1 MPPKRK
7 RSKPNKTAR
16 LLFILLL
23 VVAGVLLFIEESGRE
38 KHTQNFFDVFRHNKI
53 PEITVPEIHHPSA
66 ELPKVAI
73 VMDDLGPNKKLA
85 ARVLSLQNSIT
96 LSILP
101 LQTYSKWIA
110 EEGQRL
116 GRDIIVHIPMEAE
129 RHLRLGEGGVYRWMD
144 DHQIAQT
151 VEDDI
156 RSIPFAK
163 GASNHMG
170 SSFSKD
176 ARGMEVVMQV
186 LKRHGFFFLDSL
198 TTPETVGFSLAKA
211 DGLVTLERDVFLDN
225 TEDVQ
230 DMEIQ
235 WKRLVH
241 IAQKEGKAIIL
252 AHPKISSIE
261 FLRKKLDANKDF
273 AVVPLSE
280 LIP

>member
-101 LQTYSKWIA
+101 L
-110 EEGQRL
+110 L
-116 GRDIIVHIPMEAE
+116 C
-129 RHLRLGEGGVYRWMD
+129 
-144 DHQIAQT
+144 
-151 VEDDI
+151 
-156 RSIPFAK
+156 
-163 GASNHMG
+163 G
-170 SSFSKD
+170 S
-176 ARGMEVVMQV
+176 V
-186 LKRHGFFFLDSL
+186 
-198 TTPETVGFSLAKA
+198 
-211 DGLVTLERDVFLDN
+211 
-225 TEDVQ
+225 
-230 DMEIQ
+230 
-235 WKRLVH
+235 
-241 IAQKEGKAIIL
+241 
-252 AHPKISSIE
+252 
-261 FLRKKLDANKDF
+261 
-273 AVVPLSE
+273 
-280 LIP
+280 